1 MITREDIF
9 VNGAIDPT
17 ILEWATEEFV
27 GLTEIAELLFNHPN
41 YENMRLTKQY
51 VFNLAKR
58 EDFPS
63 PLPLN
68 LSMGRIWLSS
78 AVTEWAD
85 THPPRVRIE
94 PAAPT
99 GRPPIHSQDVVRT
112 WKLLANTHKTYTDI
126 AREYGVHPST
136 VSRAIR
142 KEIL

>member
-27 GLTEIAELLFNHPN
+27 GLTEIADLLLNHSH

-63 PLPLN
+63 PIPLT
-68 LSMGRIWLSS
+68 LSMGRIWLAS
-78 AVTEWAD
+78 AVREWAD
-85 THPPRVRIE
+85 SHPPRVRTVPPI
-94 PAAPT
+94 PT
-99 GRPPIHSQDVVRT
+99 GRPPLHSPEVVQS
-112 WKLLANTHKTYTDI
+112 WKLLAGTKTYTEI
-126 AREYGVHPST
+126 AHAYGVHPST
-136 VSRAIR
+136 VSRAVR